1 MQYVINTDFTTPP
14 PLPHTRSDD
23 LFKEISIKI
32 ESIDVVIYDRA
43 DRIDV
48 LHFFYSNILIYW
60 TGVLL
65 IMRLLITISRDMFK
79 ARRTH

>member
-1 MQYVINTDFTTPP
+1 MLLILTSPAPP
-14 PLPHTRSDD
+14 PPPPTHTRSDD

-48 LHFFYSNILIYW
+48 LHFFYRNILIYW